1 MTLRINEQDSPTIFF
16 FIKDGKL
23 QYQFICSRK
32 CYLYVTAGK
41 KKKVN
46 SESNKVVKNHG
57 IIALQ
62 RHLRAIWFSL
72 FILKMRKL
80 SHHDMSSISYLGGN
94 MEQNS
99 SFLM

>member
-1 MTLRINEQDSPTIFF
+1 MVSYNINSFVQENAICMS
-16 FIKDGKL
+16 L
-23 QYQFICSRK
+23 QE
-32 CYLYVTAGK
+32 K
-41 KKKVN
+41 KKKKTVN